1 MNHDTQR
8 FQQRLAAFREMDDKR
23 RSTVCDVMKISQKT
37 HLRLLAAIRA
47 ETGQLTKQERFRE
60 IVAKVRDWLGDGDP
74 KAISLV
80 AGAAALGV
88 SKNQVGRARDVIIR
102 ERLGAMEEPKLA
114 LMAKPAP
121 PPKSARRWHDG
132 AELKWW
138 PKPAGKRRVRLVVTN
153 ENCFEFAE
161 VGT

>member
-8 FQQRLAAFREMDDKR
+8 FQQRLAAFRQMSDKR
-23 RSTVCDVMKISQKT
+23 RHVVCEAMQISQKT
-37 HLRLLAAIRA
+37 HLRMLAEIRK
-47 ETGQLTKQERFRE
+47 ETGQPTKQERFRQ
-60 IVAKVRDWLGDGDP
+60 IVAMVRDWLGDGDP

-102 ERLGAMEEPKLA
+102 ERLDAAEAPKLA

-121 PPKSARRWHDG
+121 KPKSARRWHDG
-132 AELKWW
+132 AELRWW
-138 PKPAGKRRVRLVVTN
+138 PKPVGKRRVRLVVTD
-153 ENCFEFAE
+153 ENHFEFSE
-161 VGT
+161 VRT

>member
-8 FQQRLAAFREMDDKR
+8 FQLRLAAFRLMDDKR
-23 RSTVCDVMKISQKT
+23 RSTVCEAMKISQKT

-60 IVAKVRDWLGDGDP
+60 IVIMVRDWLGDGDP

-88 SKNQVGRARDVIIR
+88 SKNQVGRARDVIVR
-102 ERLGAMEEPKLA
+102 ERLDAMEEPKLA
-114 LMAKPAP
+114 LAPKPEP
-121 PPKSARRWHDG
+121 PPKRRKVDW
-132 AELKWW
+132 LF
-138 PKPAGKRRVRLVVTN
+138 RVEGSRLFSMN
-153 ENCFEFAE
+153 REPAE
-161 VGT
+161 VGTQPPGENLLTS

>member
-1 MNHDTQR
+1 MS
-8 FQQRLAAFREMDDKR
+8 DKR

-37 HLRLLAAIRA
+37 HLRMLAEIRK
-47 ETGQLTKQERFRE
+47 ETGTPTKQERFRQ
-60 IVAKVRDWLGDGDP
+60 IVAMVRDWLGDGDP

-102 ERLGAMEEPKLA
+102 ERLDAAEAPKLA

-121 PPKSARRWHDG
+121 PPKRRKVDWLFRVDG
-132 AELKWW
+132 A
-138 PKPAGKRRVRLVVTN
+138 RLFSMN
-153 ENCFEFAE
+153 REPAE